1 MVVFYVFSHILYL
14 PLGIRKKFPK
24 YISFTMENMN
34 NLPLVPVGG
43 TSSGGPASGA
53 LIKHRRSGTAAPVTN
68 GTVVDGNPPD
78 LASLFECPICYDYV
92 LPPSMSSNFASLTV
106 ITNFNGPSD

>member
-1 MVVFYVFSHILYL
+1 
-14 PLGIRKKFPK
+14 
-24 YISFTMENMN
+24 MENMN